1 LKESF
6 DFVVKGLGDRILSTE
21 GDRFSLEI
29 DRVTELKII
38 NGSRSDRR
46 GRLKLLWGWLRVP
59 GG

>member
-1 LKESF
+1 MLVDERAIAF
-6 DFVVKGLGDRILSTE
+6 FQE

-46 GRLKLLWGWLRVP
+46 NWLKLLWGWLRVP